1 VSARRSPWGEPS
13 IARSLFGLGE
23 RARSLRLARG
33 WTLEEAAERA
43 DVDVRHV
50 QLIETGNA
58 NPTAATLLRVA
69 RGYGVAVGAL
79 VDDPTPARGEAR
91 SDPRSEARDE
101 PVRRVSPSMR
111 AAASDDT
118 LAQRVKSMRLA
129 RDWSQAE
136 LAIHAGI
143 SQGAVQAIEA
153 RAKSP
158 TLRTLDAIA
167 AAFGS
172 TPYALLAPAPKARM
186 PRARA
191 GRR

>member
-1 VSARRSPWGEPS
+1 VPTRRSPWKEPA
-13 IARSLFGLGE
+13 IARSLLGLAE
-23 RARSLRLARG
+23 RARALRLARG

-50 QLIETGNA
+50 QLLETGTA
-58 NPTAATLLRVA
+58 NPTTATLLRVA

-79 VDDPTPARGEAR
+79 LDEAGMALADGSAPYVRKAPAATP
-91 SDPRSEARDE
+91 
-101 PVRRVSPSMR
+101 VK
-111 AAASDDT
+111 AAPSDDT
-118 LAQRVKSMRLA
+118 LAHRVKSMRLA

-136 LAIHAGI
+136 LAAQAGL

-153 RAKSP
+153 RTKSP
-158 TLRTLDAIA
+158 TLRTLDAVA
-167 AAFGS
+167 AAFGI